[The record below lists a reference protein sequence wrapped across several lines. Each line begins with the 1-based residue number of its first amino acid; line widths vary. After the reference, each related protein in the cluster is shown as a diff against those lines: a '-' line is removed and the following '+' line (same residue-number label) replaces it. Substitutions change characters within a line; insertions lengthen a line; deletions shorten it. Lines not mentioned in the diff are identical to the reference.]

1 MNLAPLTP
9 LVVGL
14 VLAAVTALG
23 ARTRHQV
30 IGNRLIYRFPPAL
43 AYLMMGIGLLF
54 VGAPFLPGV
63 VGKMGFLKFA
73 SFLWL
78 FALFAIGAG
87 VYFLKYRITIEGDRV
102 SEGAYFKRDFSM
114 SDIVEAKKMEGSRSA
129 QLEIALRNGRKL
141 TISGLLADF
150 DSLADLIVGGPGGK
164 GGVKHR

>member
-1 MNLAPLTP
+1 
-9 LVVGL
+9 
-14 VLAAVTALG
+14 
-23 ARTRHQV
+23 
-30 IGNRLIYRFPPAL
+30 
-43 AYLMMGIGLLF
+43 
-54 VGAPFLPGV
+54 
-63 VGKMGFLKFA
+63 MGFLKFA